1 MTMKAWIEKQRY
13 LMDFTLSSL
22 LRRKVKNVSLL
33 TLYILI
39 VFILASVM
47 FFTHSIKREA
57 SVILHGSPEI
67 IVQKVRAGRHEL
79 FPIRQIEQ
87 LKTIRG
93 VASVEG
99 RLWGYYFDP
108 DVGANY
114 TVLVPATSRES
125 TSQEGV
131 STEAVVVEDEMHEG
145 GAAPSAE
152 PLFRANL
159 EMLKPGTMAVGHGMA
174 RIRNAGRGDLL
185 AFRAFDGTVMSLRIT
200 DLFSSKSELV
210 SSDLVVVTEAD
221 FRRLFG
227 IPADAVTDVVVSV
240 RNPREVPTIAT
251 KIAKVLPDARPITR
265 DELLRTYDSIF
276 NWRSGMML
284 VLLSAAV
291 LAFVIFAWDKASG
304 LSAGEKW
311 EIGVLKAIG
320 WETTDIIQM
329 KFWEGLVV
337 SLTAFFIGVILA
349 YLHVFLL
356 SSVVFE
362 PALKGWSTL
371 YPQFQLTPFVNMAQ
385 LTTLFF
391 FTVVPYTAA
400 TIVPIWK
407 AATLDPD
414 TAMRRVGE

>member
-1 MTMKAWIEKQRY
+1 MRAWIEKQRY

-22 LRRKVKNVSLL
+22 LRRKVKNLSLL
-33 TLYILI
+33 LLYTLI
-39 VFILASVM
+39 VFILASAM
-47 FFTHSIKREA
+47 FFTDSIKKEA
-57 SVILHGSPEI
+57 SLILHGSPEI

-79 FPIRQIEQ
+79 FPIRQIDR

-93 VASVEG
+93 IASVEG

-114 TVLVPATSRES
+114 TFLVPTAGSASVTPHNASTDVVGGEGDES
-125 TSQEGV
+125 AGAAV
-131 STEAVVVEDEMHEG
+131 PSTEPLYRVNLDTLKSGTAVI
-145 GAAPSAE
+145 
-152 PLFRANL
+152 
-159 EMLKPGTMAVGHGMA
+159 GHGMA
-174 RIRNAGRGDLL
+174 RLRHAGTGDVM
-185 AFRAFDGTVMSLRIT
+185 AFRAFDGTSMNFRIADT
-200 DLFSSKSELV
+200 FSSKSELV
-210 SSDLVVVTEAD
+210 SADLIVVTEVD

-227 IPADAVTDVVVSV
+227 IPVDVVTDVVLSV
-240 RNPREVPTIAT
+240 NNPREISTVAT
-251 KIAKVLPDARPITR
+251 KVAKVLPDARPITR
-265 DELLRTYDSIF
+265 DEVLRTYDSIF
-276 NWRSGMML
+276 NWRGGMML

-320 WETTDIIQM
+320 WETADIIQM
-329 KFWEGLVV
+329 KFWEGAVV
-337 SLTAFFIGVILA
+337 SLTAFFTGAIVA

-371 YPQFQLTPFVNMAQ
+371 YPQFQLTPFVNAAE
-385 LTTLFF
+385 LTTLFVL
-391 FTVVPYTAA
+391 TVVPYTTA
-400 TIVPIWK
+400 TIVPIWR

>member
-1 MTMKAWIEKQRY
+1 MKTWIEKQQY
-13 LMDFTLSSL
+13 LIDFTLSSL

-87 LKTIRG
+87 LKAIRG

-114 TVLVPATSRES
+114 TVLVPTTRAGSLM
-125 TSQEGV
+125 QDDV
-131 STEAVVVEDEMHEG
+131 STAAVVDADDEHEG
-145 GAAPSAE
+145 ALGQSGE
-152 PLFRANL
+152 PLYRTNL
-159 EMLKPGTMAVGHGMA
+159 ETLEPGSMIIGNGMA
-174 RIRNAGRGDLL
+174 RIRHAGRGDLL
-185 AFRAFDGTVMSLRIT
+185 AFRAFDGTAMSLRIA

-210 SSDLVVVTEAD
+210 SSDLVVVIEAD

-227 IPADAVTDVVVSV
+227 LPADAVTDVVVSV

-251 KIAKVLPDARPITR
+251 KITKALPDARPITR

-320 WETTDIIQM
+320 WETADIIQM
-329 KFWEGLVV
+329 KFWEGAVV
-337 SLTAFFIGVILA
+337 SLMAFFTGVILA

-371 YPQFQLTPFVNMAQ
+371 YPQFQLTPFVNAAQ

>member
-1 MTMKAWIEKQRY
+1 MRAWIEKQRY

-22 LRRKVKNVSLL
+22 LRRKVKNLSLL
-33 TLYILI
+33 LLYTLM
-39 VFILASVM
+39 VFMLASAM
-47 FFTHSIKREA
+47 FFTDSIKKEA
-57 SVILHGSPEI
+57 SVVLRGSPEI

-79 FPIRQIEQ
+79 FPILQIDR
-87 LKTIRG
+87 LKAIRG

-114 TVLVPATSRES
+114 TFLVPTAGSASVTSHNASTDVDGGEGDES
-125 TSQEGV
+125 
-131 STEAVVVEDEMHEG
+131 A
-145 GAAPSAE
+145 GAAVPSSE
-152 PLFRANL
+152 PLYRVNL
-159 EMLKPGTMAVGHGMA
+159 DTLKSGTAVIGHGMA
-174 RIRNAGRGDLL
+174 RLRQAGTGDVM
-185 AFRAFDGTVMSLRIT
+185 AFRAFDGTSMNFRIADT
-200 DLFSSKSELV
+200 FSSKSELV
-210 SSDLVVVTEAD
+210 SADLIVVTEVD

-227 IPADAVTDVVVSV
+227 IPVDVVTDVVLSV
-240 RNPREVPTIAT
+240 NNPREISTVAT
-251 KIAKVLPDARPITR
+251 KISKVLPDARPITR
-265 DELLRTYDSIF
+265 DEVLRTYDSIF
-276 NWRSGMML
+276 NWRGGMML

-320 WETTDIIQM
+320 WETADIIQM
-329 KFWEGLVV
+329 KFWEGAVV
-337 SLTAFFIGVILA
+337 SLTAFFTGTIVA

-371 YPQFQLTPFVNMAQ
+371 YPQFQLTPFVNAAE
-385 LTTLFF
+385 LTTLFVL
-391 FTVVPYTAA
+391 TVVPYTTA
-400 TIVPIWK
+400 TIVPIWR

>member
-1 MTMKAWIEKQRY
+1 MRAWIEKQQY

-33 TLYILI
+33 LLYTLI

-47 FFTHSIKREA
+47 FFTDSIKKEA

-67 IVQKVRAGRHEL
+67 IVQKLRAGRHEL
-79 FPIRQIEQ
+79 FPIGQIEQ

-114 TVLVPATSRES
+114 TFLVPTTGGES
-125 TSQEGV
+125 DAQPDASI
-131 STEAVVVEDEMHEG
+131 SVVVEDDEHAG
-145 GAAPSAE
+145 TAALSAE
-152 PLFRANL
+152 PLYHVNPGT
-159 EMLKPGTMAVGHGMA
+159 LKPGTMVVGQGMA
-174 RIRNAGRGDLL
+174 RLRHASTGDLL
-185 AFRAFDGTVMSLRIT
+185 AFRAFDGTSVNFRIAEM
-200 DLFSSKSELV
+200 FSSTSELV
-210 SSDLVVVTEAD
+210 SADLILVTEAD

-227 IPADAVTDVVVSV
+227 IPGDVVTDVVLSVS
-240 RNPREVPTIAT
+240 NPREIPTVAA
-251 KIAKVLPDARPITR
+251 KIAKALPDARPITR
-265 DELLRTYDSIF
+265 DEVLRTYDSIF
-276 NWRSGMML
+276 NWRGGMML
-284 VLLSAAV
+284 ALLSGAV

-304 LSAGEKW
+304 LSAGEKR
-311 EIGVLKAIG
+311 EIGILKAIG
-320 WETTDIIQM
+320 WETADIIQM
-329 KFWEGLVV
+329 KFWEGAVV
-337 SLTAFFIGVILA
+337 SLTAFFVGVILA

-362 PALKGWSTL
+362 AALKGWSTL
-371 YPQFQLTPFVNMAQ
+371 YPQFQLTPFVNAAQ

-391 FTVVPYTAA
+391 LTVVPYTTA
-400 TIVPIWK
+400 TVVPIWR

-414 TAMRRVGE
+414 TAMRTVGE

>member
-1 MTMKAWIEKQRY
+1 MKAWIEKQRY
-13 LMDFTLSSL
+13 LIDFTLSSL
-22 LRRKVKNVSLL
+22 LRRKVKNLSLL

-67 IVQKVRAGRHEL
+67 VVQKVRAGRHEL

-114 TVLVPATSRES
+114 TVLVQTNGRES
-125 TSQEGV
+125 SSQDDI
-131 STEAVVVEDEMHEG
+131 STPAVVVEDEMHGG
-145 GAAPSAE
+145 GAGHSAE

-159 EMLKPGTMAVGHGMA
+159 ETLQPGTMVVGQGMA
-174 RIRNAGRGDLL
+174 RIRHAGRGDLL
-185 AFRAFDGTVMSLRIT
+185 IFRAFDGTAMSLKIA

-210 SSDLVVVTEAD
+210 SSDLLVVTEAD

-227 IPADAVTDVVVSV
+227 LPAGAVTDVAVSV
-240 RNPREVPTIAT
+240 RNPREVPTIAS
-251 KIAKVLPDARPITR
+251 KITKVLPDARPITR

-284 VLLSAAV
+284 VLLSGAV

-320 WETTDIIQM
+320 WETADIIQM

-337 SLTAFFIGVILA
+337 SLTAFFAGVILA

-371 YPQFQLTPFVNMAQ
+371 YPQFQLTPFINAAQ

>member
-1 MTMKAWIEKQRY
+1 MRTWIEKQQY
-13 LMDFTLSSL
+13 LIDFTLSSL
-22 LRRKVKNVSLL
+22 IRRKVKNVSLL
-33 TLYILI
+33 ALYTLI

-47 FFTHSIKREA
+47 FFTHSIKKEA

-87 LKTIRG
+87 IKTIRG

-114 TVLVPATSRES
+114 TLLVPGAGSESATHND
-125 TSQEGV
+125 TP
-131 STEAVVVEDEMHEG
+131 APIVVVEDDEHTES
-145 GAAPSAE
+145 ADRSAE
-152 PLFRANL
+152 PLYHVNL
-159 EMLKPGTMAVGHGMA
+159 ETLKPGTMVIGEGIA
-174 RIRNAGRGDLL
+174 RLRHTGTGDLL
-185 AFRAFDGTVMSLRIT
+185 AFRAFDGTSVSLRIADT
-200 DLFSSKSELV
+200 FSSKSELV
-210 SSDLVVVTEAD
+210 SSDLMVVTEAD

-227 IPADAVTDVVVSV
+227 LPVDVVTDVVLTVN
-240 RNPREVPTIAT
+240 NPREVPTVAT
-251 KIAKVLPDARPITR
+251 KITKILPDARPITR
-265 DELLRTYDSIF
+265 EELLRTYDSIF
-276 NWRSGMML
+276 NWRGGMML

-304 LSAGEKW
+304 LSATEKW

-320 WETTDIIQM
+320 WETADIIQM
-329 KFWEGLVV
+329 KFWEGTVV
-337 SLTAFFIGVILA
+337 SLTAFFTGVILA

-362 PALKGWSTL
+362 LALKGWSTL
-371 YPQFQLTPFVNMAQ
+371 YPQFQLTPSVNAAQ

-391 FTVVPYTAA
+391 LTVVPYITA
-400 TIVPIWK
+400 TIVPIWR

>member
-1 MTMKAWIEKQRY
+1 MRAWIEKQQY

-33 TLYILI
+33 LLYTLI

-47 FFTHSIKREA
+47 FFTHSIKKEA

-67 IVQKVRAGRHEL
+67 IVQKVKAGRHEL

-114 TVLVPATSRES
+114 TFLVPATGGESAAQHDVS
-125 TSQEGV
+125 TSV
-131 STEAVVVEDEMHEG
+131 VVVEDDEHAG
-145 GAAPSAE
+145 SAE
-152 PLFRANL
+152 PLYRVNL
-159 EMLKPGTMAVGHGMA
+159 DALKPGTMVIGHGMA
-174 RIRNAGRGDLL
+174 RLRHTSTGDLMV
-185 AFRAFDGTVMSLRIT
+185 FRAFDGTSVSLRIA
-200 DLFSSKSELV
+200 DMFSSKSELV
-210 SSDLVVVTEAD
+210 SADLVVVTEAD

-227 IPADAVTDVVVSV
+227 IPADVVTDVVLSV
-240 RNPREVPTIAT
+240 NNPREVSTVAT
-251 KIAKVLPDARPITR
+251 KITKVLPDARPITR
-265 DELLRTYDSIF
+265 DEVLRTYDSIF
-276 NWRSGMML
+276 NWRGGMML

-320 WETTDIIQM
+320 WETADIIQM
-329 KFWEGLVV
+329 KFWEGAVV
-337 SLTAFFIGVILA
+337 SLTAFFSGVILA

-362 PALKGWSTL
+362 QALKGWSTL
-371 YPQFQLTPFVNMAQ
+371 YPQFQLTPSVNAAQ

-391 FTVVPYTAA
+391 LTVVPYTTA
-400 TIVPIWK
+400 TIVPIWR